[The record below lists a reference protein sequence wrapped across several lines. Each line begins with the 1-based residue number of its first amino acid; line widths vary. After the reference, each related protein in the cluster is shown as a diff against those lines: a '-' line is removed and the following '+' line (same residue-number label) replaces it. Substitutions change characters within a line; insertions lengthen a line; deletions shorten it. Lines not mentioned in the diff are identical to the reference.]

1 MRVQHMVIPALWIL
15 TGCASGPRSESEP
28 RSAAAEPAPTQGTES
43 ARTSMRDH
51 FTDATAAR
59 DAVIAGRLEEVRAP
73 LRRLAQSHEENMPA
87 DWLAWTDEMRR
98 AAERGAQAKTLVE
111 AADAVAALGT
121 VCGECHRT
129 TRGGPHA
136 AADSGYEP
144 HGERELAEK
153 MARHDYAANAL
164 WVGLTGPEHVEWS
177 HGAAALLNINVPSL
191 VTHRGDPAI
200 KDRPPS
206 GQGTLQGT
214 VDPDLP
220 DQDADEAHAAKR
232 ADTIDLDA
240 ALRELRELGAQADRA
255 TIARDKQAVFA
266 QLIARCGSCH
276 ARANARL

>member
-1 MRVQHMVIPALWIL
+1 MRVHHLVIPALWIL
-15 TGCASGPRSESEP
+15 TGCASAPRSETEP
-28 RSAAAEPAPTQGTES
+28 RSPAAERAPAQGTES

-59 DAVIAGRLEEVRAP
+59 DAVIAGRLEDVRAP
-73 LRRLAQSHEENMPA
+73 LRRLAQSNEENMPA
-87 DWLAWTDEMRR
+87 DWLAWTDEMRG
-98 AAERGAQAKTLVE
+98 AAERGAQARTLAE

-136 AADSGYEP
+136 VPDSGYKP

-191 VTHRGDPAI
+191 VTHRGDPAT

-206 GQGTLQGT
+206 GEGTLQGK

-220 DQDADEAHAAKR
+220 DQDAETDAAKR
-232 ADTIDLDA
+232 ADAIDLDA
-240 ALRELRELGAQADRA
+240 ALRALRELGAQADRA

-266 QLIARCGSCH
+266 QIIARCGSCH
-276 ARANARL
+276 ARASARL